1 MILLSNYLENNN
13 FIEYIILNKKR
24 IYLSL
29 KEMFFFSGG
38 NFIAQIIMM
47 VYTVVIA
54 RELGPSQLGIYSGI
68 YAIAGITVTIV
79 NWGMDTWMLKEAHH
93 FESIQVLTGNVLT
106 VKVLFGLVWGLL
118 LIVLLPI
125 LRPNFFIPTLVV
137 IVVLDV
143 FFDVSFNTIIAAWN
157 IQRKIKR
164 ITFMLVISKLSKF
177 TLLIILITLNKLSP
191 LTISLSRLSISLLV
205 LLICFLI
212 LKPIF
217 NKGILNYLIPI
228 IKNSAEFSYSEILA
242 VIYGNVDVAILTFL
256 SISTNVGLYSPAS
269 GIIHALFVIPN
280 SIYNL
285 FLPKFAKKFSFIA
298 VDKKNRD
305 ILKILT
311 LFFLIGLMMFIGV
324 ALFGKFIIVKLLG
337 NPYLETGHIITILS
351 PILFIKSLEFGMA
364 VVIVTLGFQRKRLV
378 PQFIV
383 ALVNI
388 IGNLLLIPLWGI
400 TAVAWVY
407 VVSEFILMIGYSLI
421 VLRSIN
427 KKIII

>member
-1 MILLSNYLENNN
+1 
-13 FIEYIILNKKR
+13 
-24 IYLSL
+24 
-29 KEMFFFSGG
+29 
-38 NFIAQIIMM
+38 
-47 VYTVVIA
+47 
-54 RELGPSQLGIYSGI
+54 
-68 YAIAGITVTIV
+68 
-79 NWGMDTWMLKEAHH
+79 
-93 FESIQVLTGNVLT
+93 
-106 VKVLFGLVWGLL
+106 
-118 LIVLLPI
+118 VLLPI
-125 LRPNFFIPTLVV
+125 FRPNFFMPTLVV

-177 TLLIILITLNKLSP
+177 TLLIILLTSNKLSP
-191 LTISLSRLSISLLV
+191 MTISLSRLSISLLV
-205 LLICFLI
+205 LLICFLNI
-212 LKPIF
+212 KPIF

-280 SIYNL
+280 SLYNL
-285 FLPKFAKKFSFIA
+285 FLPKFAKKFSFIE

-324 ALFGKFIIVKLLG
+324 ALFGKLIIVKLLG
-337 NPYLETGHIITILS
+337 NPYIETGNIITILS
-351 PILFIKSLEFGMA
+351 PILLLKSIEFGMA

-378 PQFIV
+378 PQIIV

-407 VVSEFILMIGYSLI
+407 VVSELILMIGYSLI

-427 KKIII
+427 KKNVI